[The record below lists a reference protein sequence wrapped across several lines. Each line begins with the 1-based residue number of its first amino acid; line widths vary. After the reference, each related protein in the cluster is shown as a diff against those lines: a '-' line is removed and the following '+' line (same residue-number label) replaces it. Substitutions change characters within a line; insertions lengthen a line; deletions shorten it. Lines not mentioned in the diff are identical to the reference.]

1 MLFRSQIGI
10 PVESLG
16 DGFSWDSRDLDHSAQ
31 LARNGWQK
39 AKAAIL
45 SGEYFLVVCD
55 EITYPLIYGW
65 LDLQDVLE
73 TLQNRPK
80 DVHVCLTGRRCPQE
94 IIDMADTVTE
104 MRPIKHYFDEGLL
117 ARQGIEY

>member
-1 MLFRSQIGI
+1 MLDDPGLQ
-10 PVESLG
+10 PVEL
-16 DGFSWDSRDLDHSAQ
+16 
-31 LARNGWQK
+31 
-39 AKAAIL
+39 
-45 SGEYFLVVCD
+45 LVVLD